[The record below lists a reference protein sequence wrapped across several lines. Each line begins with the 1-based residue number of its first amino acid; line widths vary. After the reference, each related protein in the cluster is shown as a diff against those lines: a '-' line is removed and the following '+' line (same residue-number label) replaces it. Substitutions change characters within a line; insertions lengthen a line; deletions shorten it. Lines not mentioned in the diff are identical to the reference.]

1 MKPSCKKQMGLCLLV
16 GALLGLPAGVFA
28 GDTNNP
34 TAAVAY
40 PSFKIIS
47 QRNIFDPNRR
57 GGAGERSRRID
68 PNRLARAEGFALVGT
83 MIGKGGEYAFFSGSD
98 ARYKKVLKVSGVI
111 ANYTVTEVAPDHV
124 KLETNGS
131 QITMPVGMQMKKLDA
146 GEWQMVDGTIAL
158 AKASDISSTTST
170 SETKDTESSEDAPS
184 TGGSADAVLK
194 RLMQQREKEL
204 TK

>member
-1 MKPSCKKQMGLCLLV
+1 
-16 GALLGLPAGVFA
+16 LLGLPASGFA

-57 GGAGERSRRID
+57 GGAGDHGRRID

-111 ANYTVTEVAPDHV
+111 ANYTVIEVAPDHV
-124 KLETNGS
+124 KLATNGS

-158 AKASDISSTTST
+158 AKTPEVSGATS
-170 SETKDTESSEDAPS
+170 SETKDTESSEDVPS
-184 TGGSADAVLK
+184 VGGSADAVLK